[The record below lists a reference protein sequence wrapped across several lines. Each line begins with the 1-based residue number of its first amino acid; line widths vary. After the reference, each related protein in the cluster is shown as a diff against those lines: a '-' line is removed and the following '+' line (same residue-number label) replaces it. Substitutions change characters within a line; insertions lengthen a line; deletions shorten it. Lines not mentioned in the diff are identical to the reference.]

1 MDTKPLYDKLNAYVR
16 KKQLKSTKQRDII
29 VKTFF
34 DMHGEHVKIEDLLQ
48 AVRKHNA
55 AIGYATVYRTLN
67 LLVEAGIA
75 NQRRFNDGQSR
86 FEIDDQDEH
95 HDHLICTECG
105 TIIEFHNDSI
115 EKLQE
120 DIARKYK
127 FKLTR
132 HKMELYGVC
141 SDCKSASR

>member
-1 MDTKPLYDKLNAYVR
+1 MDTKPLYEKLDSYIR
-16 KKQLKSTKQRDII
+16 KKNLKSTKQRDVI

-34 DMHGEHVKIEDLLQ
+34 DMQGEHVKIEDLLNE
-48 AVRKHNA
+48 VRKQNST
-55 AIGYATVYRTLN
+55 IGYATVYRTLN

-86 FEIDDQDEH
+86 FEVHDQNEH

-105 TIIEFHNDSI
+105 EIIEFHNDKI
-115 EKLQE
+115 EQLQE
-120 DIARKYK
+120 DVAKKYK
-127 FKLTR
+127 FHLTR

-141 SDCKSASR
+141 SKCRSKS